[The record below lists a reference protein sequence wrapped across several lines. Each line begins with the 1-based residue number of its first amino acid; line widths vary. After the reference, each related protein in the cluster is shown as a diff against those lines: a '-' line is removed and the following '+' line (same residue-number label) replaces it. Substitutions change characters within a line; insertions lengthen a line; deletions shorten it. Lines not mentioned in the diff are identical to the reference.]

1 VTTNH
6 TKPQTVAQAFDAFH
20 DGLKLDPDERQRA
33 VDMHNDIAN
42 ILSAQDYVDSHFLQ
56 GSLAR
61 KTMVKPLRDID
72 MVVTLA
78 PEFAAKYTGE
88 LIQKK
93 ALREAASSTQ
103 GPTAA
108 MEVLQAA
115 LEPRFPHA
123 TFSIGK
129 HALTID
135 FGDDGFKFDVVPAI
149 DEGDDVFI
157 ANTHTGNWE
166 RSNTRQLIRTV
177 RERSQEC
184 NGRMVHEVR
193 MIKHA
198 VKQSPVGYG
207 FFGLLSES
215 ITFHSV
221 TASMPHAE
229 ACDAAFAVGADLL
242 AGDELLDPPGEDNL
256 LRKLDAATRRTAQ
269 ATFAN
274 WRDAAREALDLE
286 AAGDHRAAIAMW
298 HGIFGDVFPESTQ
311 TVNEAARAWIGGAPT
326 SSGHVTSRTRRETAR
341 PARSWRPTS

>member
-1 VTTNH
+1 VTTNPM
-6 TKPQTVAQAFDAFH
+6 KPQTVAQAFDAFH
-20 DGLKLDPDERQRA
+20 DALKLDPDERQQA
-33 VDMHNDIAN
+33 VDIHHVIAN
-42 ILSAQDYVDSHFLQ
+42 ILSAQDFVDSHFLQ

-88 LIQKK
+88 LIEKR
-93 ALREAASSTQ
+93 ALRKAASSTQ

-108 MEVLQAA
+108 MKVLQAA
-115 LEPRFPHA
+115 LEPHFPHA
-123 TFSIGK
+123 TFSVGK

-135 FGDDGFKFDVVPAI
+135 FGDDGFRFDVVPAI

-177 RERSQEC
+177 SERNQAC

-198 VKQSPVGYG
+198 VKQSSIENG

-215 ITFHSV
+215 ITFHAV
-221 TASMPHAE
+221 KVSMPNGE
-229 ACDAAFAVGADLL
+229 ACAAAFAVGADLL
-242 AGDELLDPPGEDNL
+242 AGDELLDPTGEDNL
-256 LRKLDAATRRTAQ
+256 LRKLDDATRPVAQ

-286 AAGDHRAAIAMW
+286 AAGDHQAAMAMW
-298 HGIFGDVFPESTQ
+298 HGIFGDVFPGSTQ
-311 TVNEAARAWIGGAPT
+311 TVDEAARAWIGGAPT

-341 PARSWRPTS
+341 PARSWRRTY